1 MECMAPER
9 DRVTALDG
17 LAWGGI
23 LCRTTEL
30 AEPRAPAWTPTL
42 AAVALLRGLERNEH
56 VCNIARVCNEVE
68 ASVSRQSFSDDLDGR
83 AELCREVICS
93 AGALI
98 LKGFQGEARQNISMK
113 GPQDFLTEV
122 DEASEA
128 HIREALAAHFPGD
141 GFFGEEGGGA
151 ISDRVWVV
159 DPIDGT
165 ANFARGI
172 PHFCIS
178 IAFVQS
184 GSTEIAAIYN
194 PALDELYFA
203 RRGAGATRNGVPIRV
218 AQTIRFDAASLE
230 MGWSMRVPNTAY
242 LGVMEALLGM
252 GANVRRAGSGAL
264 ALAYVADGRLDG
276 YIELHMNSWDCL
288 AGLLLVSEAGGVVCP
303 YLEIGSL
310 DAGGPAL
317 AVAPGLASDTSRASN
332 IPLAA
337 CAMPADRQIAPA

>member
-1 MECMAPER
+1 M
-9 DRVTALDG
+9 DR
-17 LAWGGI
+17 
-23 LCRTTEL
+23 
-30 AEPRAPAWTPTL
+30 
-42 AAVALLRGLERNEH
+42 
-56 VCNIARVCNEVE
+56 
-68 ASVSRQSFSDDLDGR
+68 QFFSDDLHGR
-83 AELCREVICS
+83 AELCRDVIRS
-93 AGALI
+93 AGALV
-98 LKGFQGEARQNISMK
+98 LRGFLGNGRRSVSMK

-122 DEASEA
+122 DAASEA
-128 HIREALAAHFPGD
+128 HIRCALAAHFPED
-141 GFFGEEGGGA
+141 SFFGEEGGGA
-151 ISDRVWVV
+151 ISERAWVV

-165 ANFARGI
+165 ANYARGI

-178 IAFVQS
+178 IAFVQR

-194 PALDELYFA
+194 PAQDELYFA
-203 RRGAGATRNGVPIRV
+203 RRGQGATRNGVPIHV
-218 AQTIRFDAASLE
+218 AQTARFDAASLE

-264 ALAYVADGRLDG
+264 ALAYVADGRSDG

-317 AVAPGLASDTSRASN
+317 AVAPALASETSRASN
-332 IPLAA
+332 IPLDAA
-337 CAMPADRQIAPA
+337 VIPACRQTAPACPATFVD